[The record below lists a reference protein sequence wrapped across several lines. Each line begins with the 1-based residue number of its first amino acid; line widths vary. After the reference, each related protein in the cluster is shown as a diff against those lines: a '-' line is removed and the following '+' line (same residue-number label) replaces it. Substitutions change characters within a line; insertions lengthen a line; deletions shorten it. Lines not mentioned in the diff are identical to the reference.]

1 MNHQI
6 DNDVIYVSLLPDE
19 SVMDSLIAI
28 SKKLN
33 LKSGWISGI
42 GAIEG
47 ALIGMYDIRKK
58 KYDKKQFT
66 EEYELISFNGNI
78 TIKNDEPFVH
88 AHIVFS
94 DSEYKAFG
102 GHLFET
108 KISVAGEFI
117 IHKSNKII
125 KRRMYQ
131 PVGLPLWCLSDE

>member
-58 KYDKKQFT
+58 KYDK
-66 EEYELISFNGNI
+66 N
-78 TIKNDEPFVH
+78 
-88 AHIVFS
+88 FS
-94 DSEYKAFG
+94 G
-102 GHLFET
+102 
-108 KISVAGEFI
+108 
-117 IHKSNKII
+117 
-125 KRRMYQ
+125 
-131 PVGLPLWCLSDE
+131 